1 MLDTLLIV
9 DFIDIRF
16 LYIKKLNSIL
26 DTESKKYSYILYA
39 VIDI

>member
-1 MLDTLLIV
+1 MLDTLLIG

-26 DTESKKYSYILYA
+26 DTESKNVAIFYMQ
-39 VIDI
+39 